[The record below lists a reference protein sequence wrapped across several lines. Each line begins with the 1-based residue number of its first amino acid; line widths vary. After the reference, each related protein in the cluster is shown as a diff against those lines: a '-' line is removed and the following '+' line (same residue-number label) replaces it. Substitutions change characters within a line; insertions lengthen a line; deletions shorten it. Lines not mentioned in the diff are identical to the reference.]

1 MNPFDMVIV
10 VILSF
15 CLIRGIF
22 RGLIKELASVIGV
35 LAGFYA
41 AYTYYPL
48 LQGVFTQWVS
58 NSAYRSVLSF
68 LLIFCGIFII
78 IGIVGVIIKYLL
90 NIAFLGWV
98 DRICGAGF
106 GIVKGVLIV
115 SVLMIALTAFLS
127 RGAPI
132 VKDSLLAPQVTLVA
146 EKMIKVVPG
155 EMKQEFQYKIDDLKR
170 IWSERSRS

>member
-22 RGLIKELASVIGV
+22 RGLIKELASIIGV
-35 LAGFYA
+35 LGGFYA
-41 AYTYYPL
+41 AYTYYPFI
-48 LQGVFTQWVS
+48 QGVFTQWVS
-58 NSAYRSVLSF
+58 NSAYRSILSF
-68 LLIFCGIFII
+68 LVIFCGVFII
-78 IGIVGVIIKYLL
+78 IGIVGVIVKYLL

-115 SVLMIALTAFLS
+115 SVLMIALTTFLS
-127 RGAPI
+127 KGAPI

-146 EKMIKVVPG
+146 EKMIKVVPR
-155 EMKQEFQYKIDDLKR
+155 EMKQEFQIKIDDLKR
-170 IWSERSRS
+170 IWNKRHRS